1 MREPLAGLLMRALY
15 ASGRLGAALEVYE
28 QTRKRLA
35 DQLGVD
41 PSAELAALHLE
52 ILRDEPARSIPSSAR
67 VSPNRLTSPS
77 VIIEYVMPPCCDQ
90 PLTPNPDPA
99 DGP

>member
-1 MREPLAGLLMRALY
+1 M
-15 ASGRLGAALEVYE
+15 LGALALEVYE

-52 ILRDEPARSIPSSAR
+52 ILRSRPAPE
-67 VSPNRLTSPS
+67 SPRT
-77 VIIEYVMPPCCDQ
+77 
-90 PLTPNPDPA
+90 A
-99 DGP
+99 